1 MSTNVILVSASAKQK
16 STIGRRSHLESSDE
30 EEECEVEKAP
40 TNGIN
45 TYFDCGNIAL

>member
-30 EEECEVEKAP
+30 EEREVEKAP